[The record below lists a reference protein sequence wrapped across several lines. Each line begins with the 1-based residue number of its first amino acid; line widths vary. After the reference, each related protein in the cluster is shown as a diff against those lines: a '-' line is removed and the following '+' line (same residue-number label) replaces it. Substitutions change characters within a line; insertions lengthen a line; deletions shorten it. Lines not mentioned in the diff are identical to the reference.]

1 MCLKSSFMKRIKLY
15 FKVGMMVSTVSI
27 TGIACS
33 GKKTAPA
40 QTFFDTI
47 NMDVKTP
54 PGKDFYTYANG
65 NWLKTA
71 VIPSDLPAW
80 GSFYTLY
87 TETLGKQKSLLEE
100 ISKSTTHQKG
110 SDAQKVGDFY
120 ASGMDTIA
128 IDKAGYTPLA
138 GRLKSIE
145 EATDYKALL
154 DFLASDRK
162 QGFGD
167 LIANGVGPDDKN
179 SNLNIMVMNQA
190 GLSLPEKSYYTGN
203 DESTRNIREMF
214 VEHAKNLFMLCG
226 ETEASAAAKAK
237 KILALETK
245 IATYHLSPEELRDP
259 IKNYNKMSMEQLQKL
274 SPSIDWKSQF
284 EKMGFATDSVNVSQP
299 LYYKG
304 LSKLLQS
311 EPLADWKAKVS
322 FDYLN
327 NHAEY
332 LSRPFREAD
341 FEFSKLFSGAQRQR
355 ARWKIMVSETDHSLG
370 ELFGKVYVEKHFS
383 PEARKRMDMLV
394 NNLQT
399 AFRKRLQNLSWM
411 SEDTRAKGI
420 TKLDAIMKKIGYPDK
435 WKNYDDVQIS
445 RDNFF
450 QNLISVWKHRH
461 LEQMAKLNKPVD
473 KTEWQM
479 TPPTINA
486 YYNPSFNEI
495 VFPAGILQFP
505 FFHPEADDAINYGAI
520 GMVIGHEMTHG
531 FDDQGKQ
538 YDAAG
543 NLNNWWTAEDA
554 KKFSDAS
561 ARLVAQ
567 YSGFTVLDS
576 LHINGNLTLGENIAD
591 LGGLAIAYDAF
602 KLTDQGKSTEKIDGF
617 TPEQRFFLGFA
628 QVWRLVT
635 KPEMERMQ
643 VRTDPHSPPRY
654 RVNGPL
660 MHFNPFYEAFA
671 IKKGDAMYLDPADRV
686 KIW

>member
-1 MCLKSSFMKRIKLY
+1 MKQTKQYFSIGILASAICLT
-15 FKVGMMVSTVSI
+15 GM
-27 TGIACS
+27 ACS
-33 GKKTAPA
+33 EKKTEPA

-47 NMDVKTP
+47 NMDGKTS

-65 NWLKTA
+65 HWLKTA
-71 VIPSDLPAW
+71 VIPDDLPAW

-100 ISKSTTHQKG
+100 MSKNAGQVKG

-120 ASGMDTIA
+120 ASGMDTVA
-128 IDKAGYTPLA
+128 IDKAGYTPLV
-138 GRLKSIE
+138 GKLKAIE
-145 EATDYKALL
+145 EAADYKALL
-154 DFLASDRK
+154 DFLATDSK
-162 QGFGD
+162 EGFGD
-167 LIANGVGPDDKN
+167 LIGNGVAPDDKN
-179 SNLNIMVMNQA
+179 SNLNIMVMVQS
-190 GLSLPEKSYYTGN
+190 GLSLPEKGYYTGK
-203 DESTRNIREMF
+203 DESTKNIRDKF
-214 VEHAKNLFMLCG
+214 VEHAKKLFMLRG
-226 ETEASAAAKAK
+226 DSEASAAAKAK
-237 KILALETK
+237 TVLALETK
-245 IATYHLSPEELRDP
+245 IAAYHLSPEELRDP
-259 IKNYNKMSMEQLQKL
+259 IKNYNKMSLDQLQKV

-284 EKMGFATDSVNVSQP
+284 EKMGFVTDSVNVSQP

-311 EPLADWKAKVS
+311 EPLTDWKAKVS

-327 NHAEY
+327 DHAEY
-332 LSRPFREAD
+332 LSKPFRDAN
-341 FEFSKLFSGAQRQR
+341 FEFNKLFTGAQAQR
-355 ARWKIMVSETDHSLG
+355 ARWKIMVSETDQSLG
-370 ELFGKVYVEKHFS
+370 ELFGKVYVEKYFT
-383 PEARKRMDMLV
+383 PEARKRMDKLV

-399 AFRKRLQNLSWM
+399 AFRKRMQNLSWM
-411 SEDTRAKGI
+411 SADTRAKGI
-420 TKLDAIMKKIGYPDK
+420 AKLDAIIKKIGYPDK

-445 RDNFF
+445 RDNYF
-450 QNLISVWKHRH
+450 QNLVSVWRHRQ
-461 LEQMAKLNKPVD
+461 LEQMAKLNKQVD

-505 FFHPEADDAINYGAI
+505 FFHPDADDAINYGAI

-543 NLNNWWTAEDA
+543 NLNNWWTDEDA

-561 ARLVAQ
+561 AKLVAQ
-567 YSGFTVLDS
+567 YSNFTVLDS
-576 LHINGNLTLGENIAD
+576 LHINGKLTLGENIAD
-591 LGGLAIAYDAF
+591 LGGLFIAYDAF
-602 KLTDQGKSTEKIDGF
+602 KLTEQGKSSDKIDGF
-617 TPEQRFFLGFA
+617 TPDQRFFLGFA

-635 KPEMERMQ
+635 KPEMSRMQ
-643 VRTDPHSPPRY
+643 VRTDPHSPPKF

-660 MHFNPFYEAFA
+660 MHFNPFYEAFS

-686 KIW
+686 MIW